1 MTAKARTSTKRG
13 AKRAPLSSNP
23 HEANPFSTTS
33 RKNYGYDPKQVDEF
47 IRRARHA
54 YHGDGTMTATEVRS
68 TSFDAVKGGYAA
80 HQVDQVLDRLE
91 DAFLRTERDELIQK
105 QGMETWNTYLDELIR
120 RLMSRLDRPD
130 GERFRRPSREES
142 TSYHQHDVDTLCRKL
157 RGHLT
162 DESSVS
168 VTDLRVVS
176 FRSVQGSAGYEEG
189 QVDAFIE
196 DAVELLTVLD

>member
-1 MTAKARTSTKRG
+1 MTAKARTSTRRG
-13 AKRAPLSSNP
+13 TKRAPLSSDPN
-23 HEANPFSTTS
+23 EANPFSTTS

-54 YHGDGTMTATEVRS
+54 YHGDGAMTAAEVRS
-68 TSFDAVKGGYAA
+68 TAFDAVKGGYAA

-105 QGMETWNTYLDELIR
+105 KGMEAWNTSLDELIR
-120 RLMSRLDRPD
+120 RLMTRLDRPE

-142 TSYHQHDVDTLCRKL
+142 MSYHVQDVDTLCRKL

-176 FRSVQGSAGYEEG
+176 FRSVQGSQGYEEG